1 MILIENRRIPI
12 IRIPKA
18 FHSFSTYFLLRCNF
32 IALGFPCNKLMINSA
47 KLKTN
52 KNLRERKIPSSGRKA
67 PITKK
72 MTAKYRLAAEDTTSR
87 GMASG
92 SREKKYGIIR
102 FALDNSIIKVVSKEH
117 SRFAI
122 FLKVFLL
129 VFIGNVILLRNVLAT
144 VYLGILIFP
153 ILF

>member
-1 MILIENRRIPI
+1 
-12 IRIPKA
+12 
-18 FHSFSTYFLLRCNF
+18 
-32 IALGFPCNKLMINSA
+32 MINSA

-72 MTAKYRLAAEDTTSR
+72 MTAKYRLAAEDTTSS

-92 SREKKYGIIR
+92 SREKKYGKIR

-122 FLKVFLL
+122 FLSVFLL
-129 VFIGNVILLRNVLAT
+129 VFIGDVILLRNVFAI
-144 VYLGILIFP
+144 VYLGILMSYSFLIKVNIYLSP
-153 ILF
+153 ASMVILRRIKGWSSFITNLVCDLR